1 MVAYAGLKFSENE
14 GRLLVSI
21 EPVAGCPQLDVE
33 TLRGLLEQAGAVG
46 WFFLNEALV
55 TAVARYNAS
64 VEVLE
69 LPVAERR
76 DAGFSLEISA
86 DSMIAS
92 VNFVPAYGGE
102 AATPE
107 QIFAAL
113 ADAGVTYGINQA
125 AVISLCSKALPE
137 RVAVAMGVAVE
148 NGRDTRFELLA
159 ADTRDRVP
167 QVDEHGLIDFRDL
180 GAIPLVVAEQALM
193 RRIQPTDGVDGLNVR
208 GEILEALPGRS
219 EGFAENLIGAYVAN
233 DDANLLR
240 AVFNGQPVRCGNG
253 VTVEQVLTVRNV
265 NVATGNITFDGTVH
279 VDGEVL
285 PGMKVHAT
293 GDIIVTGVID
303 GAELEAGGDIRVG
316 GGIIAQSRVRAG
328 GLGGGALCREC
339 ARLCRNGDCHRRCR
353 PAE

>member
-1 MVAYAGLKFSENE
+1 MTYAGLKFSENE

-21 EPVAGCPQLDVE
+21 EPVVGCPQLDVDA
-33 TLRGLLEQAGAVG
+33 LHSVLCQAGYEK
-46 WFFLNEALV
+46 WFFLEESLAMLV
-55 TAVARYNAS
+55 VRYNAL

-69 LPVAERR
+69 VPVAERR
-76 DAGFSLEISA
+76 DAAFSLEISA
-86 DSMIAS
+86 DSMLAW
-92 VNFVPAYGGE
+92 VNFVPAYGGT
-102 AATPE
+102 AAAPE
-107 QIFAAL
+107 QVFAAL
-113 ADAGVTYGINQA
+113 ADAGVTYGIDQA
-125 AVISLCSKALPE
+125 AVLSLCSMALPE
-137 RVAVAMGVAVE
+137 RVAVARGVAAE

-180 GAIPLVVAEQALM
+180 GAIPLVVAEQPLM
-193 RRIQPTDGVDGLNVR
+193 RRIPPTDGVDGQNVR

-240 AVFNGQPVRCGNG
+240 AVFNGQPVRCANG
-253 VTVEQVLTVRNV
+253 VMVEQVLHVRNV
-265 NVATGNITFDGTVH
+265 NVASGNITFDGTVH

-328 GLGGGALCREC
+328 GGGGSTLC
-339 ARLCRNGDCHRRCR
+339 
-353 PAE
+353 